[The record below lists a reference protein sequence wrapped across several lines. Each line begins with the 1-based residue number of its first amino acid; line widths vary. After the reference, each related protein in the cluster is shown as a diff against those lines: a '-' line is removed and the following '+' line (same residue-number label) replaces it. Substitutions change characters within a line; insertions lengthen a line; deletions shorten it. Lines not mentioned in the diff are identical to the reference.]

1 MDPILL
7 ASIVAAISAVAAAAG
22 ALIAVPFTARAA
34 NAARAQTQLQREL
47 AEAQAQPYVWADI
60 QPDMKQGTL
69 LQIVV
74 ANSGPTIA
82 RNVNV
87 VIDPP
92 LQPEAQFP
100 GRVEAAQRRLAAGI
114 RSLAPGR
121 RIEWSAGRGF
131 DVLSDDIPHVHQ
143 ITVTADG
150 PHGPITP
157 LVFDVDLSD
166 WREGRD
172 APDGSLHLVRGA
184 ITDLT
189 KELRKAGEQAARA
202 AGQPPRLLASPVV
215 DSSAHSDEIVIL
227 QPAEERPNT

>member
-1 MDPILL
+1 MDPTLL
-7 ASIVAAISAVAAAAG
+7 ASIVAAVSAMAAAAG

-47 AEAQAQPYVWADI
+47 AQARAQPYVWADI

-74 ANSGPTIA
+74 ENSGPTMA
-82 RNVNV
+82 QDVRV
-87 VIDPP
+87 VIEPP
-92 LQPEAQFP
+92 LQAEGPFP
-100 GRVEAAQRRLAAGI
+100 GAVEAAQRRLAAGI

-131 DVLSDDIPHVHQ
+131 DVLSDDAPHVHR
-143 ITVTADG
+143 ITVTAEG
-150 PHGPITP
+150 PYGPITP
-157 LVFDVDLSD
+157 VVFEVNLSD

-172 APDGSLHLVRGA
+172 APDGSLHLVRTA

-189 KELRKAGEQAARA
+189 KELKKVGESAKAD
-202 AGQPPRLLASPVV
+202 GQPPRMLTPGTVEGTT
-215 DSSAHSDEIVIL
+215 HSDEIVIV
-227 QPAEERPNT
+227 QPAEERHGA

>member
-1 MDPILL
+1 MDPTLL
-7 ASIVAAISAVAAAAG
+7 ASIVAAVSAVAAAAS

-47 AEAQAQPYVWADI
+47 AQAQAQPYVWADI

-69 LQIVV
+69 LQVVV
-74 ANSGPTIA
+74 ANSGPTMA
-82 RNVNV
+82 QNVQV
-87 VIDPP
+87 IIDPP

-100 GRVEAAQRRLAAGI
+100 GAVEAAQRRLAEGI

-131 DVLSDDIPHVHQ
+131 DVLGDDAPHVHK

-157 LVFDVDLSD
+157 LVFEVNLSD

-172 APDGSLHLVRGA
+172 APDGSLHLVRTS

-189 KELRKAGEQAARA
+189 KELKMAGERAARA
-202 AGQPPRLLASPVV
+202 SQPPRVLEPRTV
-215 DSSAHSDEIVIL
+215 DGTTHSDGIVIL
-227 QPAEERPNT
+227 QPVDERSDS

>member
-1 MDPILL
+1 
-7 ASIVAAISAVAAAAG
+7 
-22 ALIAVPFTARAA
+22 
-34 NAARAQTQLQREL
+34 
-47 AEAQAQPYVWADI
+47 
-60 QPDMKQGTL
+60 MKQGTL

-74 ANSGPTIA
+74 ANSGPTMA
-82 RNVNV
+82 QNVQV
-87 VIDPP
+87 IIDPP

-100 GRVEAAQRRLAAGI
+100 GAVEAAQRRLAEGI

-131 DVLSDDIPHVHQ
+131 DVLGDDSPHVHK

-157 LVFDVDLSD
+157 LVFEVNLSD

-172 APDGSLHLVRGA
+172 APDGSLHLVRTS

-189 KELRKAGEQAARA
+189 KELKRAGERAARA
-202 AGQPPRLLASPVV
+202 SQPPMVLEPRTV
-215 DSSAHSDEIVIL
+215 DGTTHSDGIVIL
-227 QPAEERPNT
+227 QPANERSDS